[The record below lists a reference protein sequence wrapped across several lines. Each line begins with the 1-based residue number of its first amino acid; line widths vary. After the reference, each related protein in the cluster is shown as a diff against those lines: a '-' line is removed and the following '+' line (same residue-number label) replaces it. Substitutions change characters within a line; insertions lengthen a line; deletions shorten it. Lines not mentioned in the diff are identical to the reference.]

1 MAIFSA
7 NGSTSAS
14 AAASR
19 TIVLDMDSNGSLTYA
34 AHEGSDY
41 HATPGSAAPVITPLV
56 YPTSSVMWCALR

>member
-1 MAIFSA
+1 
-7 NGSTSAS
+7 
-14 AAASR
+14 
-19 TIVLDMDSNGSLTYA
+19 VLDMDSNGSLTYA